1 MVYNDRMSPVDPTS
15 KAKPTLVDYITQQAQ
30 VRTIG
35 GSMQRHEQG
44 YTMEKRVVPDYN
56 LLFVTRGRAVW
67 EIEGQRHELTP
78 QSLLLVPPGP
88 KHHAYSLTK
97 RLTLLSIHMVAT
109 LPGGINVFELLEP
122 QPLMT
127 VAKNTR
133 LDGYLRG
140 LLADYQG
147 KSLFPRIDLLDG
159 WTQLIVH
166 EYLYDLAADVDIAKR
181 WVDPMIMTLVDKL
194 HESYAKPI
202 TLENIASWAGYT
214 PQHINRLF
222 KQTLGV
228 TPLQYLMQ
236 VRMNK
241 AANLLAENILSIHGV
256 GEQVGFTDPYY
267 FSRMFRQHHGRSPKQ
282 YRQMVCSDY
291 PS

>member
-1 MVYNDRMSPVDPTS
+1 
-15 KAKPTLVDYITQQAQ
+15 
-30 VRTIG
+30 
-35 GSMQRHEQG
+35 
-44 YTMEKRVVPDYN
+44 
-56 LLFVTRGRAVW
+56 
-67 EIEGQRHELTP
+67 
-78 QSLLLVPPGP
+78 
-88 KHHAYSLTK
+88 
-97 RLTLLSIHMVAT
+97 
-109 LPGGINVFELLEP
+109 
-122 QPLMT
+122 
-127 VAKNTR
+127 
-133 LDGYLRG
+133 
-140 LLADYQG
+140 LADYQG